1 VNGLSPKSQLLNQK
15 GEDMIYLIVSLVM
28 GLIYLISGKVKYN
41 KTIYLEGTKA
51 RIAGLI
57 FLAPIGLTLFVIVAG
72 LIYESLGN
80 VSDTKAFEQT
90 LDRLASSFVRNGLMI
105 GLAYINF
112 YSVSQETK
120 QRGGCLTYWL
130 AYTAI
135 FALLLTFFA
144 LGSKVQWFIAASM
157 GMTILQLIFIIGIW
171 LWKMWGVWGYTVA
184 TVIHPIVIFFRV
196 NSLSEVSVSLITS
209 LNLVLVLYL
218 LVKPKWQF
226 FE

>member
-1 VNGLSPKSQLLNQK
+1 
-15 GEDMIYLIVSLVM
+15 MIYLIISLVV

-41 KTIYLEGTKA
+41 KTVYLEGTKA
-51 RIAGLI
+51 RLAGLI

-80 VSDTKAFEQT
+80 VSDTETFELF
-90 LDRLASSFVRNGLMI
+90 LDRLASSLVRNGLII

-130 AYTAI
+130 AYAAI
-135 FALLLTFFA
+135 IALLLTGFFLA
-144 LGSKVQWFIAASM
+144 STVQWFINASIV
-157 GMTILQLIFIIGIW
+157 MTVLQLIFIIGIW
-171 LWKMWGVWGYTVA
+171 LWKKWGVWGYTVI
-184 TVIHPIVIFFRV
+184 TLVYPIVIFFRV
-196 NSLSEVSVSLITS
+196 KSFSEVTLSLVTSLSLI
-209 LNLVLVLYL
+209 LVLYL